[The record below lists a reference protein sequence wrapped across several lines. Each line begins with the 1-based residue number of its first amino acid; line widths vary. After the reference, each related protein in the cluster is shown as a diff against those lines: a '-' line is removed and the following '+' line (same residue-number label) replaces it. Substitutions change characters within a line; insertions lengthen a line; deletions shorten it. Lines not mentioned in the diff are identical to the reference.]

1 MDGGLRI
8 GELSRRTGISPE
20 LLRAWEQRYG
30 LLHPD
35 RSPGGFRL
43 YSAEDEMR
51 VRRTTALIG
60 EGLSAAE
67 AARVATG
74 QSPGEA
80 VAGSPGPEILAEELR
95 QALDAFDGTAAH
107 LVMDRLFSTFSIRF
121 VLTDVLIPY
130 LRDLGERWAHGSVTV
145 AQEHFASNLLRG
157 RMLAMAG
164 DWGAGGP
171 STALLACLPG
181 EAHDL
186 GLICFG
192 ILLGRRGWRVMFL
205 GADTPF
211 DTLETSA
218 ESLRPTVVVLATVD
232 QGLFHQHADAIRR
245 LAASTPV
252 AVYAPVDEHS
262 VVDLGARALPD
273 QIAEAAGWLAER
285 PDTTTP
291 AR

>member
-1 MDGGLRI
+1 MRI
-8 GELSRRTGISPE
+8 GELSRRTGVSPE

-30 LLHPD
+30 LLRPD

-43 YSAEDEMR
+43 YSSEDEMR

-67 AARVATG
+67 AARVASNKSAG
-74 QSPGEA
+74 VDAAASPGVE
-80 VAGSPGPEILAEELR
+80 VLADELR
-95 QALDAFDGTAAH
+95 QALDAFDGSGAH
-107 LVMDRLFSTFSIRF
+107 LVLDRLFGTFSVRF
-121 VLTDVLIPY
+121 VFTDVLIPY
-130 LRDLGERWAHGSVTV
+130 LRDLGERWADGRVTV
-145 AQEHFASNLLRG
+145 AQEHFAANLLRG

-186 GLICFG
+186 GLIFFG
-192 ILLGRRGWRVMFL
+192 ILLGRRGWRVTFL

-218 ESLRPTVVVLATVD
+218 DSLRPTLVVLATVD

-245 LAASTPV
+245 LAASAPV
-252 AVYAPVDEHS
+252 AVAAPVDEKS
-262 VVDLGARALPD
+262 VVDLGAQALPN
-273 QIAEAAGWLAER
+273 QIADAAGWLAER
-285 PDTTTP
+285 PDSTTP
-291 AR
+291 SP